1 MAVALPPVATP
12 LGHPSGTARARS
24 AQQGIRAMA
33 FTERNIDGVVILD
46 LSGQLTELSG
56 NEMWERIRELAAA
69 GDRQILLNLAEVPY
83 VDSSGLGTM
92 VASFVAMKCV
102 GGALKLL
109 NPTRRTRQLLAVT
122 ALTTVL
128 QPFDS
133 EALALASFRAAEA
146 G

>member
-1 MAVALPPVATP
+1 MAVASPPVAVP
-12 LGHPSGTARARS
+12 QGRPSGRARAALPS
-24 AQQGIRAMA
+24 KGIRTMA
-33 FTERNIDGVVILD
+33 FTERHIDGVVILD
-46 LSGQLTELSG
+46 LNGQLTELSG

-69 GDRQILLNLAEVPY
+69 GDRQILLNLAEVAY

-102 GGALKLL
+102 GGALKLF

-128 QPFDS
+128 QSFDS
-133 EALALASFRAAEA
+133 EALALASFTPAAE
-146 G
+146 

>member
-1 MAVALPPVATP
+1 MAVALPPVAARQ
-12 LGHPSGTARARS
+12 GRPSGTARAALRS
-24 AQQGIRAMA
+24 KGIRTMA
-33 FTERNIDGVVILD
+33 FTERHIDSVVILD
-46 LSGQLTELSG
+46 LNGQLTELSG
-56 NEMWERIRELAAA
+56 NDMWERIRDLAAA

-83 VDSSGLGTM
+83 VDSAGLGTM

-133 EALALASFRAAEA
+133 EALALASFAAAAE
-146 G
+146 

>member
-1 MAVALPPVATP
+1 MAVALSPVAASQ
-12 LGHPSGTARARS
+12 GRPSGTACARS

-33 FTERNIDGVVILD
+33 FTERYIDGVVILD

-56 NEMWERIRELAAA
+56 NVMWARIRELAAA
-69 GDRQILLNLAEVPY
+69 GNRQILLNLAEVPY

-92 VASFVAMKCV
+92 VASFVAMKYV

-133 EALALASFRAAEA
+133 EVLALASFRAAEV